1 MENIKEILES
11 CKSYSE
17 VCRKFNYPT
26 NGWGIKKVKEL
37 SKKHKFD
44 IRLLDERFK
53 YNLNPKKCKCCKK
66 DLDFLKRSYHFC
78 SQSCS
83 AKIKNLGK
91 KKSEE
96 TKKKIKNANTGK
108 IYNINGKNI
117 TCRIE
122 KSKIHY
128 KNCKVCNKLFVTN
141 SKKKCKLT
149 CSRECQTIASI
160 NFRPYQNGS
169 RKNIYYEHKTLGT
182 ILLESSWEEKLA
194 KFLDTKYID
203 WIRPKFLRWTDK
215 ENKSR
220 LYYPDF
226 YLPEYDLYL
235 DPKNPY
241 CISKDKEKL
250 EYFKDKIKLFY
261 GKVEDIILK
270 LGSVVNWETT

>member
-141 SKKKCKLT
+141 SKKKCKICGFDHYVEVCHIKPISKFSKEQMVSEVNNLNNLVYL
-149 CSRECQTIASI
+149 CP
-160 NFRPYQNGS
+160 N
-169 RKNIYYEHKTLGT
+169 HH
-182 ILLESSWEEKLA
+182 ILL
-194 KFLDTKYID
+194 
-203 WIRPKFLRWTDK
+203 DK
-215 ENKSR
+215 GLLS
-220 LYYPDF
+220 L
-226 YLPEYDLYL
+226 
-235 DPKNPY
+235 
-241 CISKDKEKL
+241 
-250 EYFKDKIKLFY
+250 
-261 GKVEDIILK
+261 
-270 LGSVVNWETT
+270 